1 MLKRMLSIGMLVGLV
16 SVGLGSTQ
24 VANAEAPSRIQ
35 VIQLPGNSSQSVSY
49 SGCWSTGNF
58 RGGTRLIRV
67 YWNNDS
73 SLDECFGIA
82 PDRRI
87 YHRWA
92 ASNWVPMPN
101 NGRADNMLDVDG
113 GPSYRLVQVTVNGV
127 GPYCT
132 TLSYGKWSTW
142 YRC

>member
-1 MLKRMLSIGMLVGLV
+1 MLKRVVSIGMLVGLT
-16 SVGLGSTQ
+16 SIAIQSTQ
-24 VANAEAPSRIQ
+24 VANAEVPSHIQ
-35 VIQLPGNSSQSVSY
+35 VIQLPGNSAQTVSY

-58 RGGTRLIRV
+58 RGGTLLIRV
-67 YWNNDS
+67 WWNNDS

-87 YHRWA
+87 YHEWP
-92 ASNWVPMPN
+92 SHNWVPMPN
-101 NGRADNMLDVDG
+101 DGRADNMVDVTG
-113 GPSYRLVQVTVNGV
+113 APEYRLVQVMVNGK

-132 TLSYGKWSTW
+132 ALFQGQWGAW